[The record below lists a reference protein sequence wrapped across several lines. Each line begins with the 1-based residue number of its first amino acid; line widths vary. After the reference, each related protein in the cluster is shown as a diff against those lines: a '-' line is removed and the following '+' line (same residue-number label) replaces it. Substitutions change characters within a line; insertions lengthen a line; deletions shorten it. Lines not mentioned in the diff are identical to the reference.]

1 MTRTEIKISGY
12 GGQGVITLGM
22 LITASSIMHMEN
34 LAASQSESYGAAARG
49 GACWT
54 EVVLD
59 NEVDEIDYPRTVPKN
74 VDLGIFLTDE
84 AVSNY
89 LGEVKKTGTIIY
101 DPTSVSKIRAKK
113 AQTLYS
119 VPAQQLAREKLNN
132 PLTANV
138 IMFGA
143 FTSLTGLLEK
153 EAALNGVKD
162 FVPAKAIDIN
172 VEAFNLGFEYG
183 IKLKETSQ
191 SS

>member
-1 MTRTEIKISGY
+1 LSRTEIKISGY

-22 LITASSIMHMEN
+22 LITSTAIMYTEN

-59 NEVDEIDYPRTVPKN
+59 NETDEIDYPRTTKP
-74 VDLGIFLTDE
+74 DISILLTDE
-84 AVSNY
+84 AVSQY
-89 LGEVKKTGTIIY
+89 LGDTKKDGIIIY
-101 DPTSVSKIRAKK
+101 DPTSVSKVRGKK
-113 AQTLYS
+113 TQILYS
-119 VPAQQLAREKLNN
+119 VPAQQIARETLHN

-143 FTSLTGLLEK
+143 FTALTGLLEK
-153 EAALNGVKD
+153 DAAINGVKD

-172 VEAFNLGFEYG
+172 IQAFNVGYDYAM
-183 IKLKETSQ
+183 KLKTS
-191 SS
+191 S